1 MKIHITFVFIVGRT
15 TMFRPDKQEKNVKK
29 VTTEYF
35 VFVCELDLNDCQWI
49 QVLDSPFFDSH
60 E

>member
-1 MKIHITFVFIVGRT
+1 
-15 TMFRPDKQEKNVKK
+15 MFRPDKQEKNVKK
-29 VTTEYF
+29 VTTECF
-35 VFVCELDLNDCQWI
+35 VFVCELDLNDCQRI